1 MIQKSPFDSFEPVE
15 ALTQRRLF
23 NKLLPD
29 NYQVLPG
36 VFFFNYPL
44 NAATLSGML
53 RVWSGSMIPSSGLR
67 ALLAIPVLAS
77 AGRWSNTATP
87 VVSLP
92 VPEVVGTETNFRR
105 FTNYVEG
112 RARLLVARFLFDKW
126 DPAEALD
133 QLSLILEFILMQL
146 FVKKIIKMPSK

>member
-1 MIQKSPFDSFEPVE
+1 MI
-15 ALTQRRLF
+15 ALSRW
-23 NKLLPD
+23 KLLPSD
-29 NYQVLPG
+29 DFSTNNKLKY
-36 VFFFNYPL
+36 FFNYPL

-92 VPEVVGTETNFRR
+92 VPEVVGTETNFR
-105 FTNYVEG
+105 
-112 RARLLVARFLFDKW
+112 
-126 DPAEALD
+126 
-133 QLSLILEFILMQL
+133 
-146 FVKKIIKMPSK
+146 